1 MKKHLVFIITLL
13 PVIFISFVLSF
24 AYVELKHTIGSTVT
38 YYPYEGFDVL
48 SHIHMQ
54 NAASVWNDA
63 VEKTLISVSSTTQPN
78 RIGFYK
84 DDGKNYIYA
93 EDVGRGYV
101 AHNHFWWSTTGGKLT
116 QSDINLNMYYSW
128 ANSAKSGCYDVYS
141 VFLHELGH
149 TMGLGDVEASEYKN
163 KSIMYQYVFEN
174 KERRE
179 LLSDDLAGLAALY

>member
-1 MKKHLVFIITLL
+1 MKKYLVFIITLL

-24 AYVELKHTIGSTVT
+24 AYNELKHTVDSTVT
-38 YYPYEGFDVL
+38 YYPYEGFNVL

-63 VEKTLISVSSTTQPN
+63 VGKTLISVSPTTQPN
-78 RIGFYK
+78 RIGFPK

-101 AHNHFWWSTTGGKLT
+101 AYNQYWWSTTSKLT

-149 TMGLGDVEASEYKN
+149 TMGLGNVEESEYEN
-163 KSIMYQYVFEN
+163 KSIMYQYMFKD
-174 KERRE
+174 KERRK
-179 LLSDDLAGLAALY
+179 LLSDDLAGLAVLY